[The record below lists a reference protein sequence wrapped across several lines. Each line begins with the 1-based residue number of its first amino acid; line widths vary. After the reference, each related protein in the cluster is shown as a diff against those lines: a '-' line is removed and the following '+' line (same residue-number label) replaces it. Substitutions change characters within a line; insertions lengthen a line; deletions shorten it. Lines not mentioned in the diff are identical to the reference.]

1 MDTNDGA
8 ELAVVDS
15 FYRAFEDRYRGSREL
30 IKSRLAKYMPFVQ
43 PLATLYP
50 GEKTFDLGC
59 GRGEWL
65 ELMVETGFTALGA
78 DLDAEMLEACRER
91 NLPVLQADAIAHL
104 ATLESDSH
112 ALISAFHVVEHVS
125 FDQLRSLV
133 SEALRVLKPGG
144 LLILETPNPEN
155 IAVAT
160 SNFYLDPSHQ
170 KPIPPLLLSFVVEHA
185 GFDRVKVV
193 RLQEAPE
200 LNDAAV
206 PVGFLDVLRGASPD
220 YAIVAQKDANSS
232 QGAFDDAFAAEY
244 GLTIDVLV
252 HRYEARIASS
262 ISQLDARLG
271 QTQERLRSSEEILH
285 ITQERLR
292 SSEEIL
298 HITQER
304 LFSVDG
310 KLHTADERLYSVERK
325 LHTAEERLYSV
336 EGKLRST
343 EGRLHI
349 EEHQRQQV
357 EERLEHAETQ
367 MHGAEHRA
375 RHAEEV
381 AHQANAQLQLVHV
394 QLDAVY
400 RSMSW
405 RVTAPMR
412 WVSLA
417 LRGKQAVTVKQA
429 LKPVLGKAGLYV
441 SKRPWLRWPVFA
453 VLNRM
458 PRVKARLTHVVT
470 ASTAGLAVDLNTL
483 PNHVERLS
491 EHANRIH
498 ASLTAEF
505 DKSQREK
512 R

>member
-30 IKSRLAKYMPFVQ
+30 IKSRLTKYMPFVQ

-65 ELMVETGFTALGA
+65 ELMGESGFMPLGA

-91 NLPVLQADAIAHL
+91 DLPVLQTDAIEHL
-104 ATLESDSH
+104 TTLESDSH

-125 FDQLRSLV
+125 FDQLRRLV
-133 SEALRVLKPGG
+133 GEALRVLKPGG

-185 GFDRVKVV
+185 GFDRAKVV

-200 LNDAAV
+200 LEDAAA

-220 YAIVAQKDANSS
+220 YAIVAQKDAGSG
-232 QGAFDDAFAAEY
+232 QGAFDDAFAADY
-244 GLTIDVLV
+244 GLTVDVLAR
-252 HRYEARIASS
+252 RYEARIAMTT
-262 ISQLDARLG
+262 SQLDARIWRI
-271 QTQERLRSSEEILH
+271 QEQLH
-285 ITQERLR
+285 SL
-292 SSEEIL
+292 
-298 HITQER
+298 
-304 LFSVDG
+304 
-310 KLHTADERLYSVERK
+310 
-325 LHTAEERLYSV
+325 

-357 EERLEHAETQ
+357 EERLEHAENQ
-367 MHGAEHRA
+367 LEGAEHRA
-375 RHAEEV
+375 RHAEDV
-381 AHQANAQLQLVHV
+381 AHHADAQLQLVHA

-405 RVTAPMR
+405 RVTAPLR

-417 LRGKQAVTVKQA
+417 LRGKQAVTAKQA
-429 LKPVLGKAGLYV
+429 LKPVIGKAGRFT
-441 SKRPWLRWPVFA
+441 SRQPWLRWPVLA
-453 VLNRM
+453 VLDRM
-458 PRVKARLTHVVT
+458 PRVKARLADVML
-470 ASTAGLAVDLNTL
+470 ASTAGLAVDLTEL
-483 PNHVERLS
+483 PNDVEQLG

-498 ASLTAEF
+498 ASLAAEF
-505 DKSQREK
+505 DRSQREK